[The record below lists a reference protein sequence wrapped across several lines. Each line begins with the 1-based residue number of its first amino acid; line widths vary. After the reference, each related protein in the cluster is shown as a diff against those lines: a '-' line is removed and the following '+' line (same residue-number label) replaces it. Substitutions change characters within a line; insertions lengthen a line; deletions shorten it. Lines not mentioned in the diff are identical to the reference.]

1 MFLYLQNP
9 EDISN
14 IDRVSLYVLLAIEIL
29 TSRQLITYVSHLSK
43 FGGANIPSN
52 VRRLYIADLD

>member
-14 IDRVSLYVLLAIEIL
+14 IDRVSLYILLAIEIL
-29 TSRQLITYVSHLSK
+29 TSRQLITYEVILVNL
-43 FGGANIPSN
+43 GERIY
-52 VRRLYIADLD
+52 RLTSVDCILRI